1 MLSLMLHSRFTVPA
15 IAALAVGCAAAPV
28 AGTAHPAS
36 IEIGRLPEYT
46 SFAGIAIPQ
55 GLPTEWLTPQYDNK
69 KWQIGNPDLPLKYA
83 RWMSPADDNP
93 RLTRAYGLHGLE
105 ATSFGVSADSSCLNS
120 CRGAPVQ

>member
-1 MLSLMLHSRFTVPA
+1 MLSLMSHHRFIVPA

-46 SFAGIAIPQ
+46 SFPNLVLPQ

-69 KWQIGNPDLPLKYA
+69 WQIGGNTALPFKYA
-83 RWMSPADDNP
+83 RWLSPAGDNP
-93 RLTRAYGLHGLE
+93 RLTR
-105 ATSFGVSADSSCLNS
+105 T
-120 CRGAPVQ
+120 